1 MPQPTDSS
9 NSTVPAQRSYRMLWL
24 VLAVCAAPV
33 IASYFAYYVFPPE
46 GRTNYGELVVPQRPL
61 PPLSLRQLD
70 GTPFEARSLLGK
82 WVMVQVAPGDCDAA
96 CAERLYN
103 MRQVRATTGRE
114 RDRIER
120 VWLVSDAAPLSTVIM
135 REHDGTLFLR
145 AEPAELERFLDVPP
159 GGRLTDHIWIID
171 PLGNQMLRWP
181 RDADPN
187 KMKRDMNKLL
197 KASRV
202 G

>member
-1 MPQPTDSS
+1 MPNPTESS
-9 NSTVPAQRSYRMLWL
+9 SRPGAPRRSTRMLWL

-33 IASYFAYYVFPPE
+33 IASYLAYYVFPPK
-46 GRTNYGELVVPQRPL
+46 GRTNYGELVLPQRPVPAL
-61 PPLSLRQLD
+61 ALTQLD
-70 GTPFEARSLLGK
+70 GTPFDAQSLRGK

-145 AEPAELERFLDVPP
+145 AQPAELERFLALPE
-159 GGRLTDHIWIID
+159 GGRLIDHIWLID
-171 PLGNQMLRWP
+171 PLGNLMLRWP
-181 RDADPN
+181 KDADPN
-187 KMKRDMNKLL
+187 KMKRDVNKLL

>member
-1 MPQPTDSS
+1 
-9 NSTVPAQRSYRMLWL
+9 MLWL

-33 IASYFAYYVFPPE
+33 IASYLAYYVFPPE
-46 GRTNYGELVVPQRPL
+46 GRTNYGELVSPQRPVPAL
-61 PPLSLRQLD
+61 ALQQLD
-70 GTPFEARSLLGK
+70 GTPFDAQSLRGK

-114 RDRIER
+114 RERIER

-135 REHDGTLFLR
+135 REHDGTHFLR
-145 AEPAELERFLDVPP
+145 AQPAELERFLAVPQ
-159 GGRLTDHIWIID
+159 GGRLADHVWLID
-171 PLGNQMLRWP
+171 PLGNLMLRWP
-181 RDADPN
+181 KDADPN